1 MDARFDFLSVSEAT
15 VLKDVLAQRDPS
27 LLQRLTRLN
36 RVSREQA
43 EQVVL
48 LLSDEFID
56 ALDDDREPTE
66 YGKTISRILSQV
78 NAVKIAE
85 WP

>member
-1 MDARFDFLSVSEAT
+1 MDAHFSFLSVSEAA
-15 VLKDVLAQRDPS
+15 LLNDVLDRRDPN
-27 LLQRLTRLN
+27 LLEQLTRLN
-36 RVSREQA
+36 RVSLDQA

-48 LLSDEFID
+48 LLSDEFLN
-56 ALDDDREPTE
+56 ALDDDWEPTE
-66 YGKTISRILSQV
+66 YGKTISRILAQV

>member
-1 MDARFDFLSVSEAT
+1 MDARFSFLSISDAA
-15 VLKDVLAQRDPS
+15 LLNDVLARRNPN
-27 LLQRLTRLN
+27 LLEGLTQLN
-36 RVSREQA
+36 RLSLEHA

-48 LLSDEFID
+48 LLSDEFIN
-56 ALDDDREPTE
+56 ALDDDWEPTE
-66 YGKTISRILSQV
+66 YGKRISDLLAQV